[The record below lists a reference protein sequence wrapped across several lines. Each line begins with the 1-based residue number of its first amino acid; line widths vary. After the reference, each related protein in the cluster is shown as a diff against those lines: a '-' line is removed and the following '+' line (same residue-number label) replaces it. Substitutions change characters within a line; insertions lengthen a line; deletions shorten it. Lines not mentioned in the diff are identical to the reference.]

1 MIIELAGL
9 TKFYGGLKAL
19 DGLTVQVR
27 PGAIGLLGP
36 NGAGKSTLIKTL
48 LGLVSA
54 TSGEGRVLGH
64 DIRSA
69 SRMIRQRTGFMPEDD
84 CFFSSINA
92 VESVTYA
99 GELAGMD
106 RLETLR
112 RSHEILDFV
121 GLAEERYRPVQDYS
135 TGMKQKVK
143 LAQSLIHDPELLFL
157 DEPTNGMDPEG
168 RDRMLKLIRNLAYKR
183 NISVVLSS
191 HLLNDIEAVCD
202 AVMILGRGRLLTYDA
217 LDNLRQQTDES
228 FTVGLLHPSPAFEA
242 ALREAGATV
251 EAIEALSLR
260 VGGAKEIPS
269 LVLAAAQ
276 KTGAHV
282 RQIVP
287 GRNSLEDIFLKAVA
301 GDANAHL

>member
-1 MIIELAGL
+1 MVIELAGL

-19 DGLTVQVR
+19 DNLTVQVR

-48 LGLVSA
+48 LGLVSF
-54 TSGEGRVLGH
+54 TGGEGRVLGH
-64 DIRSA
+64 DIRRDNRA
-69 SRMIRQRTGFMPEDD
+69 IRQRSGYMPEDD

-121 GLAEERYRPVQDYS
+121 GLDEERYRPVQDYS

-143 LAQSLIHDPELLFL
+143 FAQALIHDPELVFL

-183 NISVVLSS
+183 DITVVLSS
-191 HLLNDIEAVCD
+191 HLLHDIESVCD

-217 LDNLRQQTDES
+217 LDNLRKTADES
-228 FTVGLLHPSPAFEA
+228 YTVGLLLPSPAFEA
-242 ALREAGATV
+242 ALREAGAEV
-251 EAIEALSLR
+251 ELVEPLKVR
-260 VGGAKEIPS
+260 VRGPKEIPA
-269 LVLAAAQ
+269 LVLAVAQ
-276 KTGAHV
+276 KTQTQV
-282 RQIVP
+282 RQITP
-287 GRNSLEDIFLKAVA
+287 GRNSLEDIFLKAVS
-301 GDANAHL
+301 GDAHAHL